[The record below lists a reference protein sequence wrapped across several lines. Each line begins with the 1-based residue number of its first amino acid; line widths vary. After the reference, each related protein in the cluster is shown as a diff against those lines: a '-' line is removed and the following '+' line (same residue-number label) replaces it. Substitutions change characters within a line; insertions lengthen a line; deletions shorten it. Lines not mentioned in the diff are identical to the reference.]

1 MSQDFWKAGVGV
13 LEARVGREFHSEEL
27 RPDGLDLPGA
37 IVPQGI
43 K

>member
-13 LEARVGREFHSEEL
+13 LEGRVGEGVPL
-27 RPDGLDLPGA
+27 RGTDGLDLPGA